1 MKVLILGIGNLLLTD
16 EGIGVHAVQTLL
28 RDYIIPNHVEV
39 IDGGTVGMELLP
51 LIAETDHLILLD
63 AVNTGNPPGT
73 IIRLDDDQVPALFRT
88 KLSPHQVGLSDVLA
102 AIHLTGEHPDHLT
115 LFGVEPASLALG
127 MELSAQV
134 APQLGRLM
142 ALVVAE
148 LDKLGFPLIAK
159 TAPVSAKVS

>member
-16 EGIGVHAVQTLL
+16 EGIGVHAAQSLLHDYTL
-28 RDYIIPNHVEV
+28 PNGVEV
-39 IDGGTVGMELLP
+39 IDGGTVGLELLP
-51 LIAETDHLILLD
+51 LIAEADHLILLD

-102 AIHLTGEHPDHLT
+102 AIHLTGEPPDHLT

-148 LDKLGFPLIAK
+148 LDRLGFPLIAK
-159 TAPVSAKVS
+159 TGP